1 MEKFICVCGK
11 EFLNQESLR
20 GHQARCKKC
29 TELRNLFYEEN
40 KKEMIELYENNSLCY
55 VAEHFSEKYEKFGI
69 GGNLYSVILS
79 HFKKDGIHIKTLKES
94 NNLPSVKNKRENFF
108 LKNYGVT
115 NASQVDYV
123 KEKKRQ
129 KAQEVY
135 GCDNVF
141 QAEEIKEKL
150 RNTMLEKYGTLH
162 VDNKSDGRES
172 KPHLKV
178 LEYLKMLGYEC
189 KSEYKIQCHDE
200 NGKIFRTPRVDIY
213 IPKLNLCVEVYGDW
227 CHANPKLYEKEDLID
242 LWECEKYKRRLYAIE
257 VWVKD
262 EIRLNQIKSEGY
274 NVCVIWEQDII
285 NNNFHSLSQTLEFL
299 EKKLNNHDIC
309 EVYSYPA
316 YDLKTMNYIYDDEGN
331 LEFKFDEDLDF
342 VAV

>member
-1 MEKFICVCGK
+1 MEKFICLCGK
-11 EFLNQESLR
+11 EFPNQESLR
-20 GHQARCKKC
+20 EHQSRCKKC
-29 TELRNLFYEEN
+29 TELRNSFYEEN

-55 VAEHFSEKYEKFGI
+55 VAEHFSEKYEKLGI
-69 GGNLYSVILS
+69 SGYVYTLILTR
-79 HFKKDGIHIKTLKES
+79 FKKDGIHIKTSKES
-94 NNLPSVKNKRENFF
+94 NNLPSVKNKRESFF
-108 LKNYGVT
+108 LENYGVT
-115 NASQVDYV
+115 NASQIDYV

-162 VDNKSDGRES
+162 VDYKRDGRES

-178 LEYLKMLGYEC
+178 LEYLKSYGYDC
-189 KSEYKIQCHDE
+189 KSEYRIQCHDK
-200 NGKIFRTPRVDIY
+200 NGKVFRTPRVDIY

-227 CHANPKLYEKEDLID
+227 CHANPRKFEKEDEIR
-242 LWECEKYKRRLYAIE
+242 LWECRKYKRNLMAIE

-262 EIRLNQIKSEGY
+262 EIRLNQIKNEGY
-274 NVCVIWEQDII
+274 NVSVIWEQDVEED
-285 NNNFHSLSQTLEFL
+285 NFCSLSQDLDYL
-299 EKKLNNHDIC
+299 EKQLKENNLPSGWGWKTLNC
-309 EVYSYPA
+309 
-316 YDLKTMNYIYDDEGN
+316 IYEGDE
-331 LEFKFDEDLDF
+331 LCYKFDKDLDF

>member
-1 MEKFICVCGK
+1 MEKFICICGK
-11 EFLNQESLR
+11 EFPNQESLR

-55 VAEHFSEKYEKFGI
+55 VAEHFSEKYEKLEI
-69 GGNLYSVILS
+69 GGNLYTVILS

-94 NNLPSVKNKRENFF
+94 NNLPSVRNKIVNFYM
-108 LKNYGVT
+108 KHYGVT

-172 KPHLKV
+172 STHLEV
-178 LEYLKMLGYEC
+178 LKYLESLGYEC
-189 KSEYKIQCHDE
+189 KSEYKIQCKDE
-200 NGKIFRTPRVDIY
+200 NGRVIRTPRVDIY

-227 CHANPKLYEKEDLID
+227 CHANPRKFEKEDLIE
-242 LWECEKYKRRLYAIE
+242 LWECKTYKRTLYAIE
-257 VWVKD
+257 VWIKD
-262 EIRLNQIKSEGY
+262 EIRLNQIKHEGY
-274 NVCVIWEQDII
+274 NVSVIWEQDV
-285 NNNFHSLSQTLEFL
+285 NECNFTSLSQDLDYL
-299 EKKLNNHDIC
+299 EKQLKENNLPSGWGWKTLNC
-309 EVYSYPA
+309 
-316 YDLKTMNYIYDDEGN
+316 IYEDDE
-331 LEFKFDEDLDF
+331 LCYKFDEDLDF

>member
-11 EFLNQESLR
+11 EFPNQESLVK
-20 GHQARCKKC
+20 HQSVCKKC

-40 KKEMIELYENNSLCY
+40 KEEMIKLYENNSLRY
-55 VAEHFSEKYEKFGI
+55 VAEYFSEKYKKLGI
-69 GGNLYSVILS
+69 SGYVYTLILTR
-79 HFKKDGIHIKTLKES
+79 FKKDGIHIKTLKES
-94 NNLPSVKNKRENFF
+94 NNLPSVRNKIVNFYIEH
-108 LKNYGVT
+108 YGVT
-115 NASQVDYV
+115 NASQIDFV

-178 LEYLKMLGYEC
+178 LKYLKLHGYDCE
-189 KSEYKIQCHDE
+189 SEYRIQCHDE
-200 NGKIFRTPRVDIY
+200 NGKVIRTPRVDIY

-227 CHANPKLYEKEDLID
+227 CHANPRKFEKEDEIR
-242 LWECEKYKRRLYAIE
+242 LWECRKYKRNLMAIE

-262 EIRLNQIKSEGY
+262 EIRLNQIKNEGY
-274 NVCVIWEQDII
+274 NVSVIWEQDV
-285 NNNFHSLSQTLEFL
+285 NEDNFCSLSQDLDYL
-299 EKKLNNHDIC
+299 EKQLKENNLPRGWGWKTLNC
-309 EVYSYPA
+309 
-316 YDLKTMNYIYDDEGN
+316 IYEGN
-331 LEFKFDEDLDF
+331 ELCYKFDEDLDF
-342 VAV
+342 VVA